1 MVESAKV
8 SLHNQPPEAGVA
20 GQETEVVLET
30 EEGLE
35 VELLTDYD
43 YPEEELVSGSGG
55 LEVIGVESLVSGSES
70 LLVTAFKTKTQ
81 SESETLLEPESTEID
96 FKSRDSESES
106 QETGSELSETGAN
119 GHRPG
124 FTEIYER
131 MAKLLHNEFTT
142 IDSYD
147 SELNSAISEAI
158 TGISD
163 HSISE
168 DSPLPNSASLKQPS
182 ESWRKYFWTAVY
194 ISLLVLVAA
203 CFIILGWAC

>member
-1 MVESAKV
+1 MSAKV

-96 FKSRDSESES
+96 FKSRGSVSES